1 MFVPLGQNLTGNR
14 NPEFWRARFSF
25 DEQVMSSLDLFGGER
40 FTCWIT
46 HQIQQRTRCREGAP
60 VLEQSLCVG
69 QPRPTTSSSAVF
81 SLCARTSNSSHRFR
95 SIGRFARMPLL
106 AAIEERRN
114 FYGIIWTVR
123 P

>member
-1 MFVPLGQNLTGNR
+1 MTAQ
-14 NPEFWRARFSF
+14 
-25 DEQVMSSLDLFGGER
+25 
-40 FTCWIT
+40 
-46 HQIQQRTRCREGAP
+46 AP
-60 VLEQSLCVG
+60 VLLLDTCSLLDLMRDPTRETFNAEQVQAAHHLLVKAESRPPKLWIPIAG
-69 QPRPTTSSSAVF
+69 QVLAERHEHQLNV
-81 SLCARTSNSSHRFR
+81 SLCARISNSSHRFR